1 MPSRSPRVI
10 VIGAGAG
17 GLSCA
22 IDLARR
28 GIEVR
33 LLERQAQA
41 GGKIHQTLLEGRAL
55 DSGPTVMTLRWVFED
70 LFEAAGLQ
78 LSDFITL
85 HPLAVLGRHH
95 WSDRGVLDLYTDPQR
110 SEAAIEAFSGGRSAA
125 EFGRFVAT
133 ARALY
138 RRMEPLYMRGERPS
152 LLSMSQG
159 LGPAGLAQLA
169 GLGVMPSLWE
179 SLGRQFS
186 DPALRQ
192 LFGRYA
198 TYTGGSPLQS
208 PATLMLIAYVE
219 LCGVWVAEG
228 GMQALASG
236 LLGAAESLGV
246 EAHFSTEVVSIE
258 TQAGR
263 VSGVRLANGDSLPAD
278 AVVFNGDVQAL
289 AAGLLGQAPRAAVH
303 AQEVGPRSLS
313 AVTWSLLAQVNG
325 PGLHVHNLFFQPH
338 YPSEFE
344 SIFQRNGLPE
354 RPTVYL
360 HAPDRGRGPDATA
373 SPNGT
378 ERLFLL
384 INAPARGDAST
395 PHEQDFDRCERQVF
409 QQLSQAGLSLQIS
422 AQQRATPRH
431 FHQRFPASG
440 GALYG
445 RAPHGWMSVF
455 QRASSRSR
463 IPGLYLAGGTVHPGA
478 GVPMAALS
486 GRLAA
491 EALMADRDSASRSR
505 RVVISGGMST
515 ESATVDSMGS
525 PSSSS

>member
-1 MPSRSPRVI
+1 M
-10 VIGAGAG
+10 
-17 GLSCA
+17 
-22 IDLARR
+22 
-28 GIEVR
+28 
-33 LLERQAQA
+33 
-41 GGKIHQTLLEGRAL
+41 
-55 DSGPTVMTLRWVFED
+55 DSGPTVMTMPWVFEN
-70 LFEAAGLQ
+70 LFDSAGLSLRDFVSLKP
-78 LSDFITL
+78 LS
-85 HPLAVLGRHH
+85 VLGRHH
-95 WSDRGVLDLYTDPQR
+95 WADRGVLDLYTHPQQ
-110 SEAAIEAFSGGRSAA
+110 SEAAIEAFAGARVAG
-125 EFGRFVAT
+125 EFRQFVRT
-133 ARALY
+133 AQSLY
-138 RRMEPLYMRGERPS
+138 HRMEPLYMRGERPS
-152 LLSMSQG
+152 LISMSQG
-159 LGPAGLAQLA
+159 LGPAGLLEL
-169 GLGVMPSLWE
+169 GRLGVMPSLWQ

-198 TYTGGSPLQS
+198 TYTGGSPLQA

-219 LCGVWVAEG
+219 LCGVWVADG
-228 GMQALASG
+228 GMQALAAG
-236 LLGAAESLGV
+236 LLKAARSLGV
-246 EAHFSTEVVSIE
+246 DARLSTEVSTIE
-258 TQAGR
+258 TQSGR
-263 VSGVRLANGDSLPAD
+263 VSGLRLADGERLEAE

-289 AAGLLGQAPRAAVH
+289 ACGLLGEPARAAV
-303 AQEVGPRSLS
+303 AASEVMPRSLS
-313 AVTWSLLAQVNG
+313 ALTWSLLAEVQG
-325 PGLHVHNLFFQPH
+325 PGLHVHNLFFESD
-338 YPSEFE
+338 YPREFE
-344 SIFQRNGLPE
+344 SIFGRQEMPE
-354 RPTVYL
+354 HPTVYL
-360 HAPDRGRGPDATA
+360 HAPDRGYGPQETA
-373 SPNGT
+373 SPHGL

-384 INAPARGDAST
+384 VNAPARGDAPT
-395 PHEQDFDRCERQVF
+395 PNEQDFDRCERQVF
-409 QQLSQAGLSLQIS
+409 QQLSKAGLSLQIS

-515 ESATVDSMGS
+515 ESVTVGSTAS

>member
-1 MPSRSPRVI
+1 LSSRAADVI

-28 GIEVR
+28 GMQVI
-33 LLERQAQA
+33 LLESHDQP
-41 GGKIHQTLLEGRAL
+41 GGKIHQTVLEGRGI
-55 DSGPTVMTLRWVFED
+55 DSGPTVMTMRWVFDD
-70 LFEAAGLQ
+70 LFQAADRRLSDYLQ
-78 LSDFITL
+78 LI
-85 HPLAVLGRHH
+85 PLPVLGRHH
-95 WSDRGVLDLYTDPQR
+95 WPHRPTLDLYTDPEQ
-110 SEAAIEAFSGGRSAA
+110 SETAIAAFAGGPSAQAFR
-125 EFGRFVAT
+125 RFVET
-133 ARALY
+133 ARGLY
-138 RRMEPLYMRGERPS
+138 HRMEPVYMRGERPS
-152 LLSMSQG
+152 LTSMSSA
-159 LGPAGLAQLA
+159 LGPTGLAQLA
-169 GLGVMPSLWE
+169 RLGAMPSLWTA
-179 SLGRQFS
+179 LGRTFS
-186 DPALRQ
+186 DPELRQ
-192 LFGRYA
+192 LFARYA

-236 LLGAAESLGV
+236 LLRAARDLGV
-246 EAHFSTEVVSIE
+246 EARLGCPVQEIRFK
-258 TQAGR
+258 AGKAT
-263 VSGVRLANGDSLPAD
+263 GVRLAHGEELSAG

-289 AAGLLGQAPRAAVH
+289 AAGLLGHSAKSAVGHQAVA
-303 AQEVGPRSLS
+303 PRSLS
-313 AVTWSLLAQVNG
+313 ALTWSLLAEVEG
-325 PGLHVHNLFFQPH
+325 PGLHVHNLFFQPD
-338 YPSEFE
+338 YPREFR
-344 SIFQRNGLPE
+344 SIFDQNALPA

-360 HAPDRGRGPDATA
+360 HAQDRAAQRAETA
-373 SPNGT
+373 SPNGV

-384 INAPARGDAST
+384 VNAPARGDSAT
-395 PHEQDFDRCERQVF
+395 PHEQDIQRCEDQVF
-409 QQLSQAGLSLQIS
+409 QQLSAAGFSLKAS
-422 AQQRATPRH
+422 ARQRATPRH

-445 RAPHGWMSVF
+445 RAPHGWMSIF

-463 IPGLYLAGGTVHPGA
+463 VPGLYLAGGTVHPGA

-515 ESATVDSMGS
+515 ASATAASTG
-525 PSSSS
+525 